1 MDMVNVGEGGCGES
15 LHQANHE
22 CDLKG
27 NSEYFFLIFFLK
39 TKQRHPEA
47 CSQLSAGNRDHAG

>member
-1 MDMVNVGEGGCGES
+1 MGEGGCGES

-27 NSEYFFLIFFLK
+27 NSEYFFFIFFLK